1 MIMNELL
8 IIIYKVLFY
17 FSILFVLLHN
27 TKR

>member
-17 FSILFVLLHN
+17 LPILFVLLHN
-27 TKR
+27 TRR